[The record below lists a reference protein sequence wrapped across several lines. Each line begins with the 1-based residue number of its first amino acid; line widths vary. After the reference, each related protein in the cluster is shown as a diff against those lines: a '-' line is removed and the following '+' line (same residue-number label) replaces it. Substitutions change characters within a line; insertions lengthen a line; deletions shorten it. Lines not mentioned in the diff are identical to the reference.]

1 MEGAQ
6 EELNPLHTG
15 IAGFDDVL
23 GQGIIPGGVILLG
36 GEPGVGKST
45 LLLQLCAGIAAGG
58 GRTVYVSGEESLDQL
73 RRRAGRLG
81 ALDRR
86 LQALSTTRVDD
97 VLPLFDAPAPPALVV
112 VDSVQ
117 VMACSAVEGLPGSM
131 SQVRA
136 SAGMLLE
143 QAKRTGTALI
153 LVGHV
158 TKEGLIAGPKVLE
171 HMVDTV
177 LSLEGDKEH
186 LFRLLRVVKNRFGPA
201 NELLVLEMREQ
212 GLIPVKDPSTFFLQT
227 RDESLSGT
235 AVVLAM
241 DGARPFAVEVQAL
254 ACRSVLAIP
263 RRTALGLDVNRLNLL
278 VAVMEKKL
286 KVNLGGMDIYAK
298 VGGGLRL
305 QEPGL
310 DLGLVAAILSSVQDR
325 PIPDRAVFWG
335 EVDLNGQVRPVP
347 GEESRLRQAGQ
358 LGYGRIFSARTKG
371 APDGCASLAEF
382 QRRLFVA

>member
-1 MEGAQ
+1 M
-6 EELNPLHTG
+6 
-15 IAGFDDVL
+15 AGLDEVL

-58 GRTVYVSGEESLDQL
+58 GKTVYVSGEESLGQL

-81 ALDRR
+81 SLDSN
-86 LQALSTTRVDD
+86 LLAFSTTQVED
-97 VLPLFDAPAPPALVV
+97 VLALFDAPDAPRLVV
-112 VDSVQ
+112 VDSIQ
-117 VMACSAVEGLPGSM
+117 TMASAAIEGLAGSI

-136 SAGMLLE
+136 TAAMLLE
-143 QAKRTGTALI
+143 QAKRTETALI

-158 TKEGLIAGPKVLE
+158 TKEGQIAGPKVLE

-177 LSLEGDKEH
+177 LYLEGDKEH
-186 LFRLLRVVKNRFGPA
+186 LFRLLRVVKNRFGPS
-201 NELLVLEMREQ
+201 NELLVLEMREH
-212 GLIPVKDPSTFFLQT
+212 GLLPVKDPSTFFLQT
-227 RDESLSGT
+227 RDASLSGT
-235 AVVLAM
+235 AVVLAV

-254 ACRSVLAIP
+254 ACRSYLSIP

-286 KVNLGGMDIYAK
+286 RLNLGQMDIYAK

-310 DLGLVAAILSSVQDR
+310 DLGLVAAILSSVHDR

-335 EVDLNGQVRPVP
+335 EVDLNGQVRPVF
-347 GEESRLRQAGQ
+347 GEEIRIRQAGQ
-358 LGYGRIFSARTKG
+358 LGYTRLFCAKTK
-371 APDGCASLAEF
+371 ATPDGCASLAEF
-382 QRRLFVA
+382 QQRFFGTDRP